1 MPDSRVVWAQ
11 WLCRGCRCRLS
22 LPCCLSVCFSRLLR
36 LPLQPARLNEQ
47 LDDLMPGLSAKVFRT
62 YNASVTLERE
72 LENLSVD
79 TPGPEKVLEYNR
91 ANREVAILCNHQRTV
106 PKAFEK
112 TWEKMTS
119 REALL
124 LRQVEELEAMA
135 KDVKKAGGK
144 VKVKSDYEAAEKEA
158 AAAATPKRG
167 SSSSSS
173 GAAAGGAGAASAGAG
188 AADDEV
194 ETAADRVKRLKE
206 EEAHLFSKQPSAD
219 EVTKRLSAWRDKLE
233 KHRLDMRNKDENK
246 AVALGT
252 SKINYMDP
260 RITVAWCK
268 RVELPIERV
277 FPRTLRDKFPWA
289 MGAPTTFKF

>member
-1 MPDSRVVWAQ
+1 MY
-11 WLCRGCRCRLS
+11 
-22 LPCCLSVCFSRLLR
+22 FSYNSNSGT
-36 LPLQPARLNEQ
+36 LQPARLNEQ
-47 LDDLMPGLSAKVFRT
+47 LDELMPGLSAKVFRT

-72 LENLSVD
+72 LENLSPD

-112 TWEKMTS
+112 TWEKMTG

-124 LRQVEELEAMA
+124 LKQVEELEAMGR
-135 KDVKKAGGK
+135 DVKKNAK

-158 AAAATPKRG
+158 AAATPKRAAG
-167 SSSSSS
+167 SSA
-173 GAAAGGAGAASAGAG
+173 AAAGGAGAASSGAG
-188 AADDEV
+188 EDDEV

-219 EVTKRLSAWRDKLE
+219 EVAKRLSAWRDKLE